1 MKSRILKRPM
11 FRMGGSTEG
20 ILSGLDTP
28 KLEASRTGYQEGDLV
43 SDVREMF
50 PKFQELRR
58 ELIDKERGRGAPGSV
73 SNFLTGFGL
82 NLLSQPGGSNIFQTA
97 AKAAQTPY
105 QQFVSARQREQDLET
120 ARDEALFGDTLDAA
134 RRIREAKIEG
144 EGGKDKLNVE
154 VEQEIVGDLQE
165 KQKELRDKL
174 KELEK
179 PQIGSDIDIEERQ
192 PGIDAAKKDLE
203 RQIAN
208 NKVKQELITGVQ
220 KDPVASAILKGVAN
234 GIFTFEQY
242 EEYKRTGKVPREGSA
257 EGGRIGYQAGSMVEA
272 PTRSEVANLDFATL
286 RSRLPKEIGDD
297 IVKLIADSGEAL
309 TDFANIRTQQDVDDF
324 NQRYKVDLVLPAE
337 V

>member
-43 SDVREMF
+43 SDVKDMF
-50 PKFQELRR
+50 PRFQELRR

-82 NLLSQPGGSNIFQTA
+82 NLLSAPGGSNIFQTA

-105 QQFVSARQREQDLET
+105 QQFVSARQREEDLET

-144 EGGKDKLNVE
+144 EGGGDRLNVE
-154 VEQEIVGDLQE
+154 VEQEIVGNLQE
-165 KQKELRDKL
+165 KQKELQDKL
-174 KELEK
+174 KELDK
-179 PQIGSDIDIEERQ
+179 PQTGSDIDIEERQ
-192 PGIDAAKKDLE
+192 PGIDAAKKDIQ
-203 RQIAN
+203 RQIDN
-208 NKVKQELITGVQ
+208 NKIKQELITGAQ
-220 KDPVASAILKGVAN
+220 KDPVASAILKGIAN
-234 GIFTFEQY
+234 GIFTFDQY
-242 EEYKRTGKVPREGSA
+242 EEYKKTGKVPREGSA

-272 PTRSEVANLDFATL
+272 PTRSEVANLDFSTL
-286 RSRLPKEIGDD
+286 RARLPKEIGDD